1 MQLSWSTFLLEI
13 VNFLILIWILKRFLY
28 KPVLNVIA
36 QRRAGIDER
45 LSEAQRLHDEAEKLK
60 TLYEGRLADWVHERQ
75 QARDILAQELDEERS
90 RQMEALQTTLAQQQE
105 KARVVD
111 MRRRAEIL
119 HETEHRALQQGAEFA
134 TRLLAQASGPELEI
148 RLLDLILDDL
158 SRLSADQ
165 IAAIKTQWGEPPED
179 IMVSSAYPIPQ
190 DKRQNLEQAL
200 TSSTSLTVPVRYEQN
215 PDLLAGLRVTI
226 GIWVL
231 HANLRDELKS
241 FAEFAH
247 ET

>member
-1 MQLSWSTFLLEI
+1 VQLSWSTFLLEI

-28 KPVLNVIA
+28 KPVLKVIA

-45 LSEAQRLHDEAEKLK
+45 LSEARRLHNEAETLK
-60 TLYEGRLADWVHERQ
+60 AQYEGRLTDWVHERQ

-90 RQMEALQTTLAQQQE
+90 RQMEALQTTLTQERE

-111 MRRRAEIL
+111 MRHRAEMI
-119 HETEHRALQQGAEFA
+119 HQTEHRALQQGAEFA

-148 RLLDLILDDL
+148 RLLDLMLDDL
-158 SRLSADQ
+158 SGLSADQ
-165 IAAIKTQWGEPPED
+165 IAAIKTQWGEPPAD

-190 DKRQNLEQAL
+190 DKWQSLEQAL
-200 TSSTSLTVPVRYEQN
+200 TSSTSLSVPVHYEQN
-215 PDLLAGLRVTI
+215 PELLAGLRVTI
-226 GIWVL
+226 GTWVL

-247 ET
+247 D